1 MYRSLTYPLMAV
13 SLALFLVLSPAG
25 MVSAA
30 PAYSGMIA
38 YTTGDSIHLIN
49 PDGSNDHPIYNV
61 PDKTTNHIQE
71 LAFSPDG
78 SSLAFVSDQE
88 AAKSFL
94 ADDIYAVDPNG
105 GTFRKITGAPSLT
118 TYPNYPT
125 GSVTVDVQV
134 NNAITGPVIIFVEG
148 ADQPQTLIAGTA
160 GTTHFVFDHVAD
172 LGSGVAQRVI
182 AISGSDRW
190 FTPGVAPDVIAGQS
204 VDAGR
209 LVIASAID
217 LSVRHISWSGDGS
230 KLGFMLGNCAQLMS
244 ISQTPLPARTGDPIL
259 VPNVTGFTCDVDYG
273 PTAAT
278 ANQVLYYEYWISGS
292 NVYRATEGQ
301 SGNGDLVF
309 TFPTNG
315 TLLALHWLPDA
326 SGFIYSQED
335 ELAESSNL
343 YLVKFGD
350 TQPTPLTSYA
360 SQFAGQ
366 FAYSPDGK
374 ALVYELGA
382 EPDATP
388 ALWILDLGTGQFH
401 KLADQGARPSW
412 TSKTAPGNNFSNF
425 IFLPAVEK

>member
-1 MYRSLTYPLMAV
+1 MFQRFTYHLTAI
-13 SLALFLVLSPAG
+13 SLALILILSPTA

-30 PAYSGMIA
+30 PGYSGVIA

-49 PDGSNDHPIYNV
+49 PDGSNDHSIYTV

-88 AAKSFL
+88 AALSFL
-94 ADDIYAVDPNG
+94 ADDIYAVDSSG

-118 TYPNYPT
+118 TYPNDPT

-134 NNAITGPVIIFVEG
+134 NNAITGPMIIFVEG
-148 ADQPQTLIAGTA
+148 ADSPQTLIAGSA

-182 AISGSDRW
+182 AISGSGRW

-209 LVIASAID
+209 LVIASSID
-217 LSVRHISWSGDGS
+217 LAVKHISWSGDGS
-230 KLGFMLGNCAQLMS
+230 KLGFILGNCAQLMS
-244 ISQTPLPARTGDPIL
+244 ISQTPPPANTGGPIL

-301 SGNGDLVF
+301 SGNGDLVY
-309 TFPTNG
+309 TFPTDG

-326 SGFIYSQED
+326 SGFIYSQQD
-335 ELAESSNL
+335 ELAESANL

-350 TQPTPLTSYA
+350 TQPTPLTSYT
-360 SQFAGQ
+360 SQFTGQ
-366 FAYSPDGK
+366 FSYSPDGK

-382 EPDATP
+382 APDVTP
-388 ALWILDLGTGQFH
+388 SLWILDLGTGQSH
-401 KLADQGARPSW
+401 KLVDQGSRPSW
-412 TSKTAPGNNFSNF
+412 AIKSAPEVNFSNF
-425 IFLPAVEK
+425 TFLPAVVK